1 MFKIH
6 VAGMSTRFPNGLGIG
21 FKRKTEGLKISL
33 GLLTGA
39 IERMKVPVS
48 VWGAREESVCDVYM
62 ASEENVERTHTQA

>member
-21 FKRKTEGLKISL
+21 FKRKTERLKISL

-39 IERMKVPVS
+39 IERMKVPVLS
-48 VWGAREESVCDVYM
+48 LGS
-62 ASEENVERTHTQA
+62 